1 MSLTYQD
8 VQYTDQQCMV
18 KILEC
23 KFISKVGIIPY
34 FRNEHMSN
42 VICNEDLSWSI
53 FINELYDYQVYVG
66 HR

>member
-1 MSLTYQD
+1 MSLTFQD
-8 VQYTDQQCMV
+8 VQYKDQQYMV
-18 KILEC
+18 TIFEC

-42 VICNEDLSWSI
+42 VICNVDLSWSI
-53 FINELYDYQVYVG
+53 FMNELYYYQVYVG